1 MTSDRDRA
9 EAAVSTLHRQAWI
22 GFWCVALL
30 LTVGALWAATDL
42 GRSRALGDAEA
53 RARSAAT
60 LAIAVLR
67 GELEKQRALPLILAR
82 DPDVLDALAATD
94 RTRFDAKLE
103 QIAGETG
110 TAVIYLLDM
119 TGTAVAA
126 SNWTQPT
133 SFIGNDYS
141 FRDYF
146 LAALTT
152 GSAEQFALGTVS
164 NRPGLYIS
172 RRIDGPNGPAGVI
185 VVKVEFGGVEATW
198 QALGGITFVSDRQ
211 GVVLISTIED
221 WRFRAEHPLDGEA
234 AAEIRRTL
242 QFGQTPLKPLPVEI
256 SGVMARVSGERRGDY
271 LDIREAVPTTPWQLT
286 LMLAVD
292 RTIRDYQA
300 AFQAIAAL
308 ALMPGIA
315 LGAILL
321 RRRLRAGRLRRAEAR
336 AKAELERRVLERTA
350 ELAGANARLMEEMA
364 ERTQAQ
370 ERLSLAREELAKANR
385 LATLGQV
392 TAGVAH
398 EINQPLSAI
407 RTYAENARALLGRG
421 KVETADGAIAR
432 VVALTE
438 RIGTITDTL
447 RGFARRGGGAP
458 VPVPLARAISG
469 ALMIL
474 EGAFHASGISPQ
486 VQEVP
491 DDLTVLARP
500 VELEQVLVNLMRN
513 ALEAI
518 GTAPQPEG
526 VTLLAVSVVPAQ
538 EQVSIAIR
546 DRGPGMDAD
555 AVAALFTP
563 FRSSKPQGIGLGLVI
578 SHSLVTGFGGTL
590 AVESRL
596 GEGTVFTITLR
607 RAT

>member
-185 VVKVEFGGVEATW
+185 VVKVEFGASRPHGRRWAASPSSAT
-198 QALGGITFVSDRQ
+198 
-211 GVVLISTIED
+211 
-221 WRFRAEHPLDGEA
+221 
-234 AAEIRRTL
+234 
-242 QFGQTPLKPLPVEI
+242 
-256 SGVMARVSGERRGDY
+256 ARGWS
-271 LDIREAVPTTPWQLT
+271 
-286 LMLAVD
+286 
-292 RTIRDYQA
+292 
-300 AFQAIAAL
+300 
-308 ALMPGIA
+308 
-315 LGAILL
+315 
-321 RRRLRAGRLRRAEAR
+321 
-336 AKAELERRVLERTA
+336 
-350 ELAGANARLMEEMA
+350 
-364 ERTQAQ
+364 
-370 ERLSLAREELAKANR
+370 
-385 LATLGQV
+385 
-392 TAGVAH
+392 
-398 EINQPLSAI
+398 
-407 RTYAENARALLGRG
+407 
-421 KVETADGAIAR
+421 
-432 VVALTE
+432 
-438 RIGTITDTL
+438 
-447 RGFARRGGGAP
+447 
-458 VPVPLARAISG
+458 
-469 ALMIL
+469 
-474 EGAFHASGISPQ
+474 
-486 VQEVP
+486 
-491 DDLTVLARP
+491 
-500 VELEQVLVNLMRN
+500 
-513 ALEAI
+513 
-518 GTAPQPEG
+518 
-526 VTLLAVSVVPAQ
+526 
-538 EQVSIAIR
+538 
-546 DRGPGMDAD
+546 
-555 AVAALFTP
+555 
-563 FRSSKPQGIGLGLVI
+563 
-578 SHSLVTGFGGTL
+578 
-590 AVESRL
+590 
-596 GEGTVFTITLR
+596 
-607 RAT
+607 